1 MDTLIPQENA
11 EFIIPI
17 RDSTDILQARHRA
30 RELAAALRL
39 GSADQTR
46 LATAVSELTRNVL
59 QYAGEG
65 ECRIINASSDH
76 QVYIQVIVEDHGP
89 GIPDIDLAMRDGYST
104 SNGLGAGLPGVQRLM
119 DEFHLTSRPGY
130 TCLMIAMKRPRALSF

>member
-1 MDTLIPQENA
+1 MNPPVSADNA
-11 EFIIPI
+11 ELTIPI

-65 ECRIINASSDH
+65 VCRIINASNHHHVS
-76 QVYIQVIVEDHGP
+76 IQVVVEDHGP
-89 GIPDIDLAMRDGYST
+89 GIPDIELAMRDGYST
-104 SNGLGAGLPGVQRLM
+104 GGGLGCGLPGVQRLM
-119 DEFHLTSRPGY
+119 DEFDIDSAPGRG
-130 TCLMIAMKRPRALSF
+130 TRVRACKWERR